1 MVIEPCSLLLHLSL
15 VARLGVAMVLR
26 WGEDKRGFVL
36 ELVRNQGGERTWA
49 IHAVRSGTCCG
60 KSSICQIRVAGTAIF
75 GIVPRRVQRDPKV

>member
-1 MVIEPCSLLLHLSL
+1 
-15 VARLGVAMVLR
+15 MVLR

-49 IHAVRSGTCCG
+49 IHAVRSETYCG
-60 KSSICQIRVAGTAIF
+60 QTSICQIRVAGTAIF